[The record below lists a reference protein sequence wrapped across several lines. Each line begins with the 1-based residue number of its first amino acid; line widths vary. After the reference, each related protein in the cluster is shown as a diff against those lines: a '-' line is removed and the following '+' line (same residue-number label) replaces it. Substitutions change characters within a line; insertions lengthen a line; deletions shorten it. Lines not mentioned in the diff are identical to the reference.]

1 MDLRALLKQALGA
14 VLFVNFLVGIVLYL
28 AVEQVP
34 MTNFLSITQKGR
46 FEDSPARPYWETKAW
61 RDYLRNG
68 EFSNPHQGLL
78 NDPEYCDQVQTYR
91 ETKQLTIR
99 ENGLPPKKEIVIFS
113 DYKPGNLV
121 KDVIEIL
128 GVLAM
133 KDHYLD
139 RSTSVRSI

>member
-14 VLFVNFLVGIVLYL
+14 VLLVNFLVAALLYL
-28 AVEQVP
+28 AVEQLP
-34 MTNFLSITQKGR
+34 MTNFLAMTQRGR
-46 FEDSPARPYWETKAW
+46 FEDSPAQPYWESKAW

-78 NDPEYCDQVQTYR
+78 NDPDYCDQVQAYR
-91 ETKQLTIR
+91 ETKQLTVG
-99 ENGLPPKKEIVIFS
+99 ENGLPLKKEIVVFS

-121 KDVIEIL
+121 KDVIEAM
-128 GVLAM
+128 GVLAL

-139 RSTSVRSI
+139 RSTAVKSI